1 MKEILL
7 ASNNPGKL
15 REIAS
20 LLTDLGVR
28 MLSPRDL
35 GLNLT
40 VAEVGGTYTENAAL
54 KARAFSRQAG
64 MIALADDSGLE
75 VRILGGEPGLHSAR
89 YAPDP
94 EATDTDRRRYL
105 LERLSPLPRPWLARF
120 HCTVAIATPG
130 EELEFTEGN
139 CEGEIIPVER
149 GTGGFGY
156 DPIFYIP
163 SMGKTM
169 AELSLVEKNQVS
181 HRARAVTAARP
192 ILRELLNR
200 RE

>member
-94 EATDTDRRRYL
+94 EATDADRRRYL